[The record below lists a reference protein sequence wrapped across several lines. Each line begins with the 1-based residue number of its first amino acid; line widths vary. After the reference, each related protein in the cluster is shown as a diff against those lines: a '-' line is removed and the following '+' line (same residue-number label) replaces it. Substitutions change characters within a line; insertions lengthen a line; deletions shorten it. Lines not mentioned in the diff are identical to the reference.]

1 VNKIR
6 FTWVF
11 FLLMTMVGLLLVMPV
26 DAQAHP
32 ELGITPTPE
41 PSPSPTLEPSATP
54 TPEPPPPPT
63 SEPPVPPTSEP
74 SMSPTPEPLPPLL
87 PETGIEQAFGLFLFL
102 LGGAFL
108 GVSVSLRLLAR
119 LNK

>member
-1 VNKIR
+1 
-6 FTWVF
+6 
-11 FLLMTMVGLLLVMPV
+11 
-26 DAQAHP
+26 
-32 ELGITPTPE
+32 
-41 PSPSPTLEPSATP
+41 
-54 TPEPPPPPT
+54 
-63 SEPPVPPTSEP
+63 
-74 SMSPTPEPLPPLL
+74 MSPTPEPLPPLL